1 MLKETRIGWIFALSF
16 NENSA
21 WGNVEE
27 FYDNILDCEEKDK
40 ILEISSDVWGKTQR
54 KDMVPSPGDGFA
66 FYHTSRAQYPIGDKY
81 KGLPRI
87 SLVGRLDEIDVKGQD
102 VSRIMVK
109 TYKKLVKAFIKNP
122 IIRDESTKHIFL
134 RCGIVPGPIASFYFA
149 DTKAWAE
156 IMQLVDVRVPLDK
169 LEGV

>member
-27 FYDNILDCEEKDK
+27 FYENILECEGKDK
-40 ILEISSDVWGKTQR
+40 ILEISSDVWGKMQR
-54 KDMVPSPGDGFA
+54 KDMDPSSGDGFA

-81 KGLPRI
+81 KGRPRI
-87 SLVGRLDEIDVKGQD
+87 SLVGRLEDIDVKGQD
-102 VSRIMVK
+102 VSRIVVK
-109 TYKKLVKAFIKNP
+109 TYKKLANTFKINP
-122 IIRDESTKHIFL
+122 IIRDESTKHIFEQ
-134 RCGIVPGPIASFYFA
+134 CGIVPGPIASFYYA
-149 DTKAWAE
+149 DAKAWGE
-156 IMQLVDVRVPLDK
+156 ILKLVDVRISLNK